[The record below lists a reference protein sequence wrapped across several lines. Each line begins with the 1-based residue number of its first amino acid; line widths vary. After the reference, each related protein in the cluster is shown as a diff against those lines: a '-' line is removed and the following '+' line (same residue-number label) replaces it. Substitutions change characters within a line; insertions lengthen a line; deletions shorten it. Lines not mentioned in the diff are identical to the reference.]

1 MTAHSLLY
9 LPGKYNLARLHS
21 LYLFISMQI
30 TNPANHFNINY
41 DNSALYSELFKLG
54 ILQILQFLIP
64 IKLLW
69 LKACNLLNKTPNAFY
84 RVIIYSIIMTI
95 SHRSFLL
102 IHLSH
107 RLICFGCFS
116 SYWIVRNQ
124 LYSHQNNSSKQFITA
139 FLSEPNVLQNCIHS
153 IVMKYLHNLEWP
165 RRS

>member
-1 MTAHSLLY
+1 
-9 LPGKYNLARLHS
+9 
-21 LYLFISMQI
+21 MQI

-107 RLICFGCFS
+107 RLIWFGCFS
-116 SYWIVRNQ
+116 NY
-124 LYSHQNNSSKQFITA
+124 
-139 FLSEPNVLQNCIHS
+139 
-153 IVMKYLHNLEWP
+153 
-165 RRS
+165 